1 MLVSHFMI
9 TYSFAFGKFKGSST
23 LLRAHG
29 KGGASA
35 TILSFLSVPPFEKS
49 AGGFQQSGKKEGGW
63 GEGIFA
69 RLLLSEGMAEGGFG
83 GNSAMPERIQKK
95 AAPAA
100 CSVRS
105 RSQPKSFLFLL
116 EEKNRRAQIKKCEE
130 NFLAGWRALASG
142 GGAASAFGVVF
153 PLKKGSRKVYNYSTK
168 TNLFGNDCS
177 ARRVRRAPQG
187 KIRFCF
193 RRKIP
198 EFAPITI

>member
-9 TYSFAFGKFKGSST
+9 TYLPAIGKLKGSF
-23 LLRAHG
+23 LLPAHWE
-29 KGGASA
+29 GGARA
-35 TILSFLSVPPFEKS
+35 TLKMIAPQKNFRAKPKQ
-49 AGGFQQSGKKEGGW
+49 AGKKEGGW

-69 RLLLSEGMAEGGFG
+69 RLLLSGGMAEGGFG
-83 GNSAMPERIQKK
+83 GNSAMPERIQKE

-100 CSVRS
+100 PLVKS

-116 EEKNRRAQIKKCEE
+116 EEKIRRAQIKKCEE

-142 GGAASAFGVVF
+142 GGAASLVGVL
-153 PLKKGSRKVYNYSTK
+153 LKESSREVYNYSTK
-168 TNLFGNDCS
+168 TNFVGNDCS